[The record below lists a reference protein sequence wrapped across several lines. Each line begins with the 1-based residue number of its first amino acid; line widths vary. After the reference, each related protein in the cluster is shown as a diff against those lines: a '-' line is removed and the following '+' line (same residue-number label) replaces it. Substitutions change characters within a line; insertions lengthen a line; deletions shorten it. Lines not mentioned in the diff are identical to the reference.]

1 MYVGRAPTS
10 FLIMSNPTFSEFYK
24 SLLQLV
30 KTFEEK
36 NMMLKVE
43 EDAALNIIRIFG
55 ENADSISR
63 AKSGLEDVVELAYA
77 TAEHHPYWAL
87 LYNSSLIS
95 KAVLEK
101 WSDDLSEEDL
111 GEIQW
116 MVSELQNSCDK
127 LMDRIT
133 QQGTRDK

>member
-1 MYVGRAPTS
+1 
-10 FLIMSNPTFSEFYK
+10 MSNPSFSEFCK

-36 NMMLKVE
+36 NTLLKVE
-43 EDAALNIIRIFG
+43 EDKALNIIRIFG
-55 ENADSISR
+55 QNADSVSR
-63 AKSGLEDVVELAYA
+63 AKNGLEDAVELAYA

-95 KAVLEK
+95 KSVLEK
-101 WSDDLSEEDL
+101 WNEDMSEEDFS
-111 GEIQW
+111 EIQW

-127 LMDRIT
+127 LKDKIT

>member
-1 MYVGRAPTS
+1 MHAGRTPTS
-10 FLIMSNPTFSEFYK
+10 FLIMSNPSFSEFYE

-36 NMMLKVE
+36 NTLLKVE
-43 EDAALNIIRIFG
+43 EDKALNIIRIFG
-55 ENADSISR
+55 QNADSVSR
-63 AKSGLEDVVELAYA
+63 AKNGLEDAVELAYA

-95 KAVLEK
+95 KSVLEK
-101 WSDDLSEEDL
+101 WNEDMSEEDFS
-111 GEIQW
+111 EIQW

-127 LMDRIT
+127 LKDKIT

>member
-1 MYVGRAPTS
+1 
-10 FLIMSNPTFSEFYK
+10 MSNPTFSEFYK

-36 NMMLKVE
+36 NTMLKVE

-77 TAEHHPYWAL
+77 TAEHHPYWIL

-101 WSDDLSEEDL
+101 WNEDLSEEDL
-111 GEIQW
+111 SEIQW

-127 LMDRIT
+127 LMNKIT
-133 QQGTRDK
+133 EQGTRDK